1 MEELKIRIAAP
12 EDAEAIAEIYRPYF
26 EDGEMLPDAP
36 QKAIDAWE
44 EVKAW
49 YAEYDGDQ

>member
-1 MEELKIRIAAP
+1 MLRIPKRINEL
-12 EDAEAIAEIYRPYF
+12 AEIYRPYL